1 MLSAP
6 LTKPLKKDKFSI
18 DKNLLSLGG
27 TIRLTELIQAPKKD

>member
-27 TIRLTELIQAPKKD
+27 SIGLTEIILTPKKD